1 MTIEISQEVA
11 SEVIKDR
18 QAGMSLN
25 ALVQK
30 WGESGVTK
38 HWIRKN
44 TTTPIKKEAS
54 VSSVVVDA
62 VLPLATRK
70 IGVKPSEL
78 NKIYY
83 EHYGTVWC
91 EIEERN
97 ILNMTQGQ
105 KSYIRAK
112 VKAKAAKQGKVA
124 IFVPEWMDRTQPN
137 ESNKLMLSLAN
148 DLYEI
153 IEYKVNEY
161 LHSFPQET
169 DAAWSVRNELYSLAV
184 KGYDPTGLINRC
196 DRNSEVAQQLEGAV
210 Q

>member
-1 MTIEISQEVA
+1 MALNISEEVKA
-11 SEVIKDR
+11 GVTKDR
-18 QAGMSLN
+18 ANGMSLN
-25 ALVQK
+25 ALVEK
-30 WGESGVTK
+30 WGKDGVTK
-38 HWIRKN
+38 NWVRQHTKAG
-44 TTTPIKKEAS
+44 KKQES
-54 VSSVVVDA
+54 VTSA
-62 VLPLATRK
+62 VINAVFPLATRK

-124 IFVPEWMDRTQPN
+124 IFVPEWMDRDRPN

-184 KGYDPTGLINRC
+184 KGYDPTGLMNRC
-196 DRNSEVAQQLEGAV
+196 DRNAEVAEQLEGAV

>member
-1 MTIEISQEVA
+1 MAIKISDEVVKSINSDRASGMTVA
-11 SEVIKDR
+11 KIVDKYKDY
-18 QAGMSLN
+18 
-25 ALVQK
+25 
-30 WGESGVTK
+30 GVTTK
-38 HWIRKN
+38 SIRRL
-44 TTTPIKKEAS
+44 TACVKKQES
-54 VSSVVVDA
+54 VTSTVISA
-62 VLPLATRK
+62 VFPLATRK

-161 LHSFPQET
+161 LHSFPQQP

-184 KGYDPTGLINRC
+184 KGYDPTGLMNRC
-196 DRNSEVAQQLEGAV
+196 DRNAEVAEQLEGAV

>member
-1 MTIEISQEVA
+1 MALNISEEVKA
-11 SEVIKDR
+11 GVAKDR
-18 QAGMSLN
+18 ANGMSLN
-25 ALVQK
+25 ALVEK
-30 WGESGVTK
+30 WGKDGVTK
-38 HWIRKN
+38 NWVHQHTKAG
-44 TTTPIKKEAS
+44 KKQES
-54 VSSVVVDA
+54 VTSA
-62 VLPLATRK
+62 VINAVFPLATRK

-91 EIEERN
+91 EIEERS

-148 DLYEI
+148 DLYEM

-161 LHSFPQET
+161 LQSFPQET

-184 KGYDPTGLINRC
+184 KGYDPTGLMNRC
-196 DRNSEVAQQLEGAV
+196 DRNAEVAEQLEGTV

>member
-1 MTIEISQEVA
+1 MALNISEEVKA
-11 SEVIKDR
+11 GVTKDR
-18 QAGMSLN
+18 ANGMSLN
-25 ALVQK
+25 ALVEK
-30 WGESGVTK
+30 WGKDGVTK
-38 HWIRKN
+38 NWVRQHTKVG
-44 TTTPIKKEAS
+44 KKQES
-54 VSSVVVDA
+54 VTSTVINA
-62 VLPLATRK
+62 VFPLATRK

-124 IFVPEWMDRTQPN
+124 IFVPEWMDRTRPT

-184 KGYDPTGLINRC
+184 KGYDPTGLMNRC
-196 DRNSEVAQQLEGAV
+196 DRNAEVAEQLEGTV